1 MWTLWI
7 HKAIGDGFLVNF
19 PNPTTAYNYGRAF
32 LSRAPNIHVS
42 WLNSI
47 DSIVSHNT
55 ANAVPS
61 IGFTPAVEVFMYSST
76 NPAPSAT
83 HGLMTVS
90 PEVANLIT
98 GYI

>member
-19 PNPTTAYNYGRAF
+19 PNPRAAYDYGHAF
-32 LSRAPNIHVS
+32 LSRANDIT
-42 WLNSI
+42 WLNPYSAI
-47 DSIVSHNT
+47 ISK
-55 ANAVPS
+55 NASNVTPS
-61 IGFTPAVEVFMYSST
+61 IGYTPTCEVFMYSDT
-76 NPAPSAT
+76 NSAPSAT
-83 HGLMTVS
+83 VGLMLVK

>member
-19 PNPTTAYNYGRAF
+19 PNSTTAYNYGRAF
-32 LSRAPNIHVS
+32 LSRDPNIRVS

-47 DSIVSHNT
+47 DTIISQNT
-55 ANAVPS
+55 PPAPSS
-61 IGFTPAVEVFMYSST
+61 IGFTPTVEVFMYSSS

-83 HGLMTVS
+83 HGLMTVA
-90 PEVANLIT
+90 PEVATLIT